1 MQQDNSSMPQQPRPV
16 SPVPLKLGTIPK
28 ELKSLDRWVLWKY
41 TWVTTKKGGKW
52 TKVPHSAINGYKIDA
67 TNIDNGASFLTAA
80 QALRKNR
87 PKFDGLGFI
96 LGDGIA
102 GIDMDDCIDNDGN
115 LDERGLRMSKAYAGT
130 YAEVSPSGQGFKILL
145 NIGKDPKLASIGT
158 SRDDMEI
165 YGGKRYFAVTGS
177 LLPGHAKNV
186 ALMTEAFAKT
196 AEEMGVNK
204 HLEKKVEAV
213 SSEPVGPTDFSET
226 KKKKLGF
233 DYKTAREMIDHMPF
247 AWIDDYRQWV
257 RAGMALHHE
266 FDGAPEALELWEE
279 WSRRNPDKYT
289 DEGSESCAE
298 KWKTFGKPGKDEQ
311 VTMRTLKS
319 AAESLGWRAPST
331 IARAIADFSILDD
344 DPETE
349 QATDWWSRYSV
360 GPMLT
365 TQPEPLKWV
374 WPGLLLESKVML
386 LAGSGGSSKSYL
398 MLAAATQ
405 YALGCSWGP
414 FELPENATED
424 GKVLVLYGEED
435 KLDVHHRLHNLKHAM
450 MLTDEQ
456 VEKVSARMAVMPL
469 RGQRIVLAEYEDH
482 ERKIQIT
489 KAMTKLEERI
499 KQYGVKL
506 MVLDPMAMLHGLE
519 ENDNLSISHFVG
531 ELDAMCMRTQ
541 CSIVLIHHFSK
552 SIARAREVN
561 ESNIRGA
568 SSLVNHVRT
577 CVVVH
582 RLRRDESQEWG
593 VPEEDHAR
601 WTMFK
606 VVKNNYGPSDRI
618 TWFNVNQANGVIAPA
633 ETQLTYMNSRD
644 MRTAVLE
651 ARAQE
656 SREQDDELT
665 EAEERRA
672 REAAERGIQ
681 ILRFMELIMRE
692 ALDHYDGVV
701 PSYSICK
708 ELVLSTD
715 ASATGRMSREAIDR
729 IKELEYVSES
739 GRQWIVN
746 NKGRQWLDD
755 REILS

>member
-1 MQQDNSSMPQQPRPV
+1 MQAEDSSMPQQPRPV
-16 SPVPLKLGTIPK
+16 SPVPLKLGSIPK
-28 ELKSLDRWVLWKY
+28 ELKALDRWVLWKY
-41 TWVTTKKGGKW
+41 TWIVNKKKEGKW
-52 TKVPHSAINGYKIDA
+52 TKVPHSAVNGYMIDA
-67 TNIDNGASFLTAA
+67 TNVDNGASFMQAA
-80 QALRKNR
+80 QALRKNK

-130 YAEVSPSGQGFKILL
+130 YAEVSPSGQGFKIIL

-186 ALMTEAFAKT
+186 ALMTQTFAKT

-204 HLEKKVEAV
+204 HLKKVEPTQ
-213 SSEPVGPTDFSET
+213 EGPTDISDL
-226 KKKKLGF
+226 KSKLGF

-247 AWIDDYRQWV
+247 MWIDDYRQWL

-266 FDGAPEALELWEE
+266 FNGAPEALELWEE

-289 DEGSESCAE
+289 DEGSESCAA

-319 AAESLGWRAPST
+319 AAEALGWRAPST
-331 IARAIADFSILDD
+331 IAQAISDFTLLDD
-344 DPETE
+344 TPEVDGDGVI
-349 QATDWWSRYSV
+349 TDWWTRYSV
-360 GPMLT
+360 GPLLRE
-365 TQPEPLKWV
+365 QPAPKRWV
-374 WPGLLLESKVML
+374 WPGLLLESKVMV

-405 YALGCSWGP
+405 YALGQSWGP
-414 FELPENATED
+414 FELPEGPQE

-435 KLDVHHRLHNLKHAM
+435 RQDVHHRLHDLKHSM

-456 VEKVSARMAVMPL
+456 IGAIAARMAVMPL
-469 RGQRIVLAEYEDH
+469 RGQRVVLAEYDGP

-489 KAMTKLEERI
+489 KALMKLEERVVSNKI
-499 KQYGVKL
+499 KL
-506 MVLDPMAMLHGLE
+506 LILDPMAMLHGLE
-519 ENDNLSISHFVG
+519 ENDNLSIGHFVG
-531 ELDAMCMRTQ
+531 ELDAMCMRSG

-552 SIARAREVN
+552 SIAKAREVN

-582 RLRRDESQEWG
+582 RLRRDEAPEWG

-618 TWFNVNQANGVIAPA
+618 TWFNVNQANGVIAPS
-633 ETQLTYMNSRD
+633 ETQLTFMNSRD
-644 MRTAVLE
+644 IRTAVLE

-656 SREQDDELT
+656 AQEQDDELT

-672 REAAERGIQ
+672 REVAERGIQ

-692 ALDHYDGVV
+692 ALDHYDGAL
-701 PSYSICK
+701 PSLNACR
-708 ELVLSTD
+708 ELVLSAD
-715 ASATGRMSREAIDR
+715 SSATGRMSREAIDR
-729 IKELEYVSES
+729 MKELNYVSEA
-739 GRQWIVN
+739 GRQWVVN
-746 NKGRQWLDD
+746 NMGRQWLED